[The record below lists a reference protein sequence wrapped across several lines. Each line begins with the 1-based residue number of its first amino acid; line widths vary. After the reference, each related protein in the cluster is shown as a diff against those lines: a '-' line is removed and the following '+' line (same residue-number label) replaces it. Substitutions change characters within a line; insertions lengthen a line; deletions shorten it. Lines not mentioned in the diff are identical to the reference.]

1 MRQMLNKVT
10 MKKEQGASTLFEQLS
25 AIQNHYNTAT
35 RQINEE
41 DLIAVVLDAAP
52 DEYKSI
58 LTSEQRLKGNRL
70 KLGDLEEV
78 MNQHWQ
84 QTVNGHQGSA
94 NGSGKEVALSAFA
107 GTCFNC
113 NKKGHK
119 ASDCR
124 AKGGAG
130 KGGKFSGKCN
140 NCGKVGH

>member
-1 MRQMLNKVT
+1 MLNKVT

-41 DLIAVVLDAAP
+41 DLITVVLDAAP

-78 MNQHWQ
+78 MNQHW
-84 QTVNGHQGSA
+84 
-94 NGSGKEVALSAFA
+94 
-107 GTCFNC
+107 
-113 NKKGHK
+113 
-119 ASDCR
+119 
-124 AKGGAG
+124 
-130 KGGKFSGKCN
+130 
-140 NCGKVGH
+140 